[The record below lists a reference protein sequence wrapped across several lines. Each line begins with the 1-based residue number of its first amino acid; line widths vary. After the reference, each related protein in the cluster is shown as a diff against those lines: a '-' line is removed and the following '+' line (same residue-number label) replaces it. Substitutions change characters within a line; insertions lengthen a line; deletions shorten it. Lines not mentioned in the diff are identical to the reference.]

1 MPYKDKSKVYR
12 QINVVIRYDDPMLP
26 AFDYAAQTESKQ
38 LQEYIRQ
45 AIAEKLV
52 RDGYMPESDN
62 IHTD

>member
-1 MPYKDKSKVYR
+1 MPYKNPNTVYR
-12 QINVVIRYDDPMLP
+12 LITLKIRRDDPIHD
-26 AFDYAAQTESKQ
+26 AAVYAANNESKTFG
-38 LQEYIRQ
+38 EYIRQ